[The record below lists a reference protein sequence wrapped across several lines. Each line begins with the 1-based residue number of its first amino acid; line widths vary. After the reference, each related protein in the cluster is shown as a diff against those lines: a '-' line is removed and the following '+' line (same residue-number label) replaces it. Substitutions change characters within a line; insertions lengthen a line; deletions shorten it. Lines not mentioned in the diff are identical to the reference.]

1 MIDDSGQSYRVP
13 HAYHSILEDK
23 KAVLTNILQSI
34 NQLKTARDGEG
45 RQIDTDRASL
55 DNTDQ
60 AAVDRFNAEVNR
72 YNQEGDIL
80 DANIDK
86 YNAGIKDYNDY
97 LSKIGTPSN

>member
-1 MIDDSGQSYRVP
+1 M
-13 HAYHSILEDK
+13 
-23 KAVLTNILQSI
+23 QSI

-86 YNAGIKDYNDY
+86 YNAGIKNYNDY
-97 LSKIGTPSN
+97 LSRIGTPSN